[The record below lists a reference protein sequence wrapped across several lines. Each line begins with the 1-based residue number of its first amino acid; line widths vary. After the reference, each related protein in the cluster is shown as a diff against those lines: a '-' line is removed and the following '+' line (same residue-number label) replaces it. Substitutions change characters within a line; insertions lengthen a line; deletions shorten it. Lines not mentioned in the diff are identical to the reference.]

1 VSRTKH
7 TAEHVTVSA
16 EPVDMDTSSISGSDP
31 TGQAY
36 SVRTMK
42 IAQDAAKAEGEG
54 AVALIENSMPPVGA
68 NGQGA
73 RINTYA

>member
-1 VSRTKH
+1 M
-7 TAEHVTVSA
+7 AVSA
-16 EPVDMDTSSISGSDP
+16 EPLHMDTSSISSSDP

-54 AVALIENSMPPVGA
+54 AVALIENSTPPVGA
-68 NGQGA
+68 NGEGS